1 MCIDEIL
8 EQNAYTQPED
18 CKVETPMEY
27 VRMLI
32 EDCKNTTLTS

>member
-8 EQNAYTQPED
+8 GQNDYTQLED

-32 EDCKNTTLTS
+32 ED